1 MIKKFLL
8 GQYSLVVTFWYVH
21 FSFYVLSILF
31 FVIFPPLNYPNKQF
45 FFFCIYL
52 FLIILFFTMIG
63 VLNSSINYIKEKK
76 RNKQRAENGYLSIIW
91 ILFLLIMGIK
101 GMIFR

>member
-8 GQYSLVVTFWYVH
+8 GQYSLMVTFWYVH
-21 FSFYVLSILF
+21 FSFYAFCALLVI
-31 FVIFPPLNYPNKQF
+31 IFPLPNNPSRQVF
-45 FFFCIYL
+45 YLSSFL
-52 FLIILFFTMIG
+52 FLINIITIIG
-63 VLNSSINYIKEKK
+63 VWNSSINYIKEKK

-91 ILFLLIMGIK
+91 ILFLLIIAIK